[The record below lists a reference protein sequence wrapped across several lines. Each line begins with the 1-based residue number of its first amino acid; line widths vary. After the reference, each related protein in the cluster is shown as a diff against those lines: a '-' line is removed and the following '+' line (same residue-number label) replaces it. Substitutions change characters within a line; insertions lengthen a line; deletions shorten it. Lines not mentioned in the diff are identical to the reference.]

1 MKAAPEAGHVFQLMR
16 RAAREDAGTRGG
28 AGRNG
33 AKSIRE
39 VHAFLGD
46 AVKGGCLYCCT
57 AVGRSVLVGP
67 IVANEEKDVRAWRS
81 VEAYHES
88 EKEKQAHGIQKR
100 GYGMDGEMRS
110 RKPI

>member
-39 VHAFLGD
+39 VHAFL
-46 AVKGGCLYCCT
+46 A
-57 AVGRSVLVGP
+57 
-67 IVANEEKDVRAWRS
+67 
-81 VEAYHES
+81 
-88 EKEKQAHGIQKR
+88 
-100 GYGMDGEMRS
+100 MRS
-110 RKPI
+110 KAGVFTAAQPLAAACS